1 MRSLKTIHRTRF
13 LRPAASALQTAR
25 AAAATPALLT
35 ALALAGCGE
44 SHMTMDGTLKGEM
57 KGDLN
62 GSLRLDGPVQIQM
75 EMRGPTVRYDG
86 VYISD
91 KLLER
96 VEVGKTTTDW
106 LLAVFGEPTGK
117 ATLRDSTE
125 IWKWAYRPLEQ
136 EGSVISVFSGGTKD
150 EPKLQPSTAFLR
162 IRADLV
168 IEKWRD

>member
-1 MRSLKTIHRTRF
+1 MRRIRSF
-13 LRPAASALQTAR
+13 RPSRRDAVSPPGVARGAL
-25 AAAATPALLT
+25 TPAMLT
-35 ALALAGCGE
+35 ALVLAGCGE
-44 SHMTMDGTLKGEM
+44 SHMTMDGSLKTEM
-57 KGDLN
+57 KGELN
-62 GSLRLDGPVQIQM
+62 STLRLEGPMQIQM
-75 EMRGPTVRYDG
+75 EMRGPTIRYEG

-96 VEVGKTTTDW
+96 VDVGKTTTDW
-106 LLAVFGEPTGK
+106 LIAVFGEPTHK

-136 EGSVISVFSGGTKD
+136 EGSIVSVFGGGSKD
-150 EPKLQPSTAFLR
+150 EPKQQPSTAFVR